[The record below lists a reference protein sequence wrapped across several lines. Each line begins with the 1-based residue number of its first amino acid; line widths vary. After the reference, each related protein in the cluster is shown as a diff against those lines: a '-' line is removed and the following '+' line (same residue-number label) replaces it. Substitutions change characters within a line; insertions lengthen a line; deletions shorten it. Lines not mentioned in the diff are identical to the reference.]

1 MTAARIVTGLT
12 RQRVNEEVRAAKSP
26 VAMNGISV
34 EEWKNSRGRE
44 LLYRGQ
50 GKQAVHE
57 EAASGAIADRC
68 WGEGIDHQGG
78 TGQVEDDNGQQ
89 GAAHQRDGAGCI
101 TGYWGGTPNG
111 QLMGASTRPLD
122 PGVMDAPGLQP
133 PRMHTGDRVTGTNNG
148 RHRRENK
155 RRRREREAAQIRQ
168 SYWSAHTGDKPH
180 LGPALTPPDAWRND
194 MCPRGLALH
203 HPAAKTLLSYATQG
217 CPVHTGQPWKLEW
230 IEEAIRRG
238 PHVSAL
244 VPEAIKQHRLGF
256 D

>member
-1 MTAARIVTGLT
+1 
-12 RQRVNEEVRAAKSP
+12 
-26 VAMNGISV
+26 
-34 EEWKNSRGRE
+34 
-44 LLYRGQ
+44 
-50 GKQAVHE
+50 
-57 EAASGAIADRC
+57 
-68 WGEGIDHQGG
+68 
-78 TGQVEDDNGQQ
+78 
-89 GAAHQRDGAGCI
+89 
-101 TGYWGGTPNG
+101 
-111 QLMGASTRPLD
+111 MGASTRPLD

-133 PRMHTGDRVTGTNNG
+133 PRMHTGDRVTGTNKG
-148 RHRRENK
+148 RHHIENK

-244 VPEAIKQHRLGF
+244 VPEAIKQHRLEVEEKVRKGQAKVVDWEHLKGQGIPAQLKVSPLAMIPHKSKQF
-256 D
+256 RAILDLSFGVKLKSGERVPSVNDSTTLQAPTGAIDHEALE